1 VAIGKPISNTQIYLV
16 DEQRNVVPAG
26 LRGQIYVGGDGL
38 ARGYLN
44 RPELTGE
51 SFVANWID
59 PAGSARLY
67 RTGDVGRFRPS
78 GELEYVGRVDHQVK
92 IRGQRI
98 ELGEIEAVLATHPAI
113 HQGVVA
119 VIGQNSHQR
128 LSAFLV
134 GKLGERLPLAGEI
147 RQHLRARLPE
157 SMIPGSYW
165 QIEAVPLLSSGK
177 VNRAAVASLPAT
189 ALLDGEQ
196 VIEPRNEVEAK
207 LAEIWCEL
215 LKTEKVGVEQNFFEL
230 GGHSLLVLQAA
241 ARIRRVFE
249 VELPVRSVFESP
261 TIAGLAQEI
270 EKARSLGLTVKTPGL
285 QKRPRASGGMSRE
298 ALLAQLDGL
307 SASELQS
314 LLQRVLD
321 RKQPA

>member
-1 VAIGKPISNTQIYLV
+1 MV
-16 DEQRNVVPAG
+16 
-26 LRGQIYVGGDGL
+26 
-38 ARGYLN
+38 
-44 RPELTGE
+44 
-51 SFVANWID
+51 
-59 PAGSARLY
+59 
-67 RTGDVGRFRPS
+67 
-78 GELEYVGRVDHQVK
+78 
-92 IRGQRI
+92 
-98 ELGEIEAVLATHPAI
+98 
-113 HQGVVA
+113 
-119 VIGQNSHQR
+119 
-128 LSAFLV
+128 
-134 GKLGERLPLAGEI
+134 
-147 RQHLRARLPE
+147 
-157 SMIPGSYW
+157 PGSYW
-165 QIEAVPLLSSGK
+165 QIEALPLLSSGK
-177 VNRAAVASLPAT
+177 VIRAALPTLAAT

-207 LAEIWCEL
+207 LAEIWREL
-215 LKTEKVGVEQNFFEL
+215 LKTDNVGVEQNFFEL

-270 EKARSLGLTVKTPGL
+270 EKARALGLKSKSPIL
-285 QKRPRASGGMSRE
+285 QKRPRASNGMSRE